1 MAEPQTVGQ
10 RIKKAREG
18 RYIRSARELARL
30 VTEHGV
36 SISPQALSRI
46 EAGANPRPAL
56 LTAIAEVLDIP
67 EDELRHGPRDGEAFF
82 VSQIKSLQDDLD
94 QYQRDRLVWLAQDM
108 AAETRAR
115 RASMVTDL
123 NADEAALIAA
133 YRAQSAAAQRAIY
146 ATPRICWRLVRG
158 SNPSLLLDR
167 ELSDPAD
174 SRAMQP
180 ILQWGLGSGQR

>member
-36 SISPQALSRI
+36 SVSSQAMSRI
-46 EAGANPRPAL
+46 EGGSNPRPAL

-67 EDELRHGPRDGEAFF
+67 EDELRHGPREGEAFF

-115 RASMVTDL
+115 RVSMVSEL
-123 NADEAALIAA
+123 SADEAALVAA
-133 YRAQSAAAQRAIY
+133 YRAAQSESARSAILRVAQAASESQDETDGQSAQAPTPQR
-146 ATPRICWRLVRG
+146 RR
-158 SNPSLLLDR
+158 
-167 ELSDPAD
+167 
-174 SRAMQP
+174 RA
-180 ILQWGLGSGQR
+180 GA